1 MQARSEGLWPRATE
15 AHAIRTLLGI
25 ATLWR
30 VKRSEQTCTACSR
43 FELIIRVAL
52 LNSTIRELE
61 RRADSSVVGCV
72 FPRIEHIRE
81 QSNRCYLLDLCIQT
95 LGSTVL

>member
-30 VKRSEQTCTACSR
+30 VKRSEQTRTACSR

-52 LNSTIRELE
+52 ELYYPRARALTEVRARYLAERVVPRKAKTTSTRK
-61 RRADSSVVGCV
+61 
-72 FPRIEHIRE
+72 
-81 QSNRCYLLDLCIQT
+81 
-95 LGSTVL
+95 